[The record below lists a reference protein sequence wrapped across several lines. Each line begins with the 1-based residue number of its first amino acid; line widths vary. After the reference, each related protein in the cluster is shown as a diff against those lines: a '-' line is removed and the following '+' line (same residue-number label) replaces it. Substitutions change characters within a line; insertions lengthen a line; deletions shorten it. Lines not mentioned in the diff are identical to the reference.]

1 MNIAQ
6 ADRNKE
12 SFISSFPEIRP
23 EIAEYVI
30 DEIIPRYAAFDPA
43 HREDHAWDVIENSM
57 NLYRRAPE
65 EVRGVLDP
73 EIIFVAAACHDLGRI
88 NGKKNH
94 HTDSGKMID
103 SGTIIRRTLQY
114 GMSRYPELSPQEQ
127 IDRALDHLY
136 DKYGP
141 GGYLKLWIPWSDN
154 ASRLECLRMLLDDR
168 AAARKEVERLYH
180 ETAGG
185 PAAGT

>member
-1 MNIAQ
+1 MA
-6 ADRNKE
+6 A
-12 SFISSFPEIRP
+12 
-23 EIAEYVI
+23 AEAS
-30 DEIIPRYAAFDPA
+30 EA
-43 HREDHAWDVIENSM
+43 S
-57 NLYRRAPE
+57 
-65 EVRGVLDP
+65 
-73 EIIFVAAACHDLGRI
+73 AAACHDLGRI

-94 HTDSGKMID
+94 HTDSG
-103 SGTIIRRTLQY
+103 TVIRRTLQY

-185 PAAGT
+185 PAAGI